1 MKRHL
6 LCMTLAL
13 LLLLTAVLSACKGD
27 PAPSPAPSVP
37 TSPSVSV
44 TVPEEPTATPSSGG
58 TTAPSPGVTP
68 TVSPSPGVTPPSD
81 SVTTDFNRENAAI
94 IAVRADEAAQKIGSY
109 ISKGKIE
116 NRMQDPSVIY
126 RYLLEVNGDTGT
138 VKFMLTTWDEEALFT
153 AYRTEKGFFATKDGE
168 TFVSLSEML
177 DEYGLAA
184 VGALLENLDEAD
196 ALSALTDF
204 MQANAMDAVAKKT
217 DTGYLFQHRKD
228 LAGMANALFGSVDA
242 LLSYSGKD
250 ALNLL
255 LSYTAPKMDADT
267 VAVLVKNVL
276 SGMTVKTVYETVAD
290 ETVKTVLP
298 AVYEALTG
306 KPFTEFL
313 TTYGEKTIAE
323 VFYPSLDKQEA
334 KAAFAA
340 AVDKAMQAS
349 LSETLAELLTEEKY
363 NQLISFVRTTTLT
376 FLGVAADFTLDN
388 QVRITYAVFPVGV
401 VGKTDNAVFD
411 RDVTLTFNFT
421 YETPE
426 IELPAGLK

>member
-1 MKRHL
+1 
-6 LCMTLAL
+6 MTLAL
-13 LLLLTAVLSACKGD
+13 LLLFTAVLSACRGQN
-27 PAPSPAPSVP
+27 PTPTPAPSVP
-37 TSPSVSV
+37 ADPSVSI
-44 TVPEEPTATPSSGG
+44 TTPAEPSVA
-58 TTAPSPGVTP
+58 
-68 TVSPSPGVTPPSD
+68 PSPGVTPPSD

-94 IAVRADEAAQKIGSY
+94 VAVRADEAAQKIKNYTSR
-109 ISKGKIE
+109 GKIE

-126 RYLLEVNGDTGT
+126 RYSLEVNGDAGR
-138 VKFMLTTWDEEALFT
+138 VKFVLMTWEEEAIFT
-153 AYRTEKGFFATKDGE
+153 AYRTENGFFATKDGE
-168 TFVSLSEML
+168 AFVALSEML

-228 LAGMANALFGSVDA
+228 LAGMANALFGSADA

-306 KPFTEFL
+306 KSFTEFL

-323 VFYPSLDKQEA
+323 VFYPSLDKQAA

-349 LSETLAELLTEEKY
+349 LSETLAELLPQEKY
-363 NQLISFVRTTTLT
+363 DKMISFIKATTLT
-376 FLGVAADFTLDN
+376 FLGVAADVTLDSLA
-388 QVRITYAVFPVGV
+388 RITYAVFPVGV
-401 VGKTDNAVFD
+401 TGKTGNAAFD